1 MTKPLKLLMVIT
13 DVGFLIYWLVTW
25 LHLVP
30 DEYLYKD
37 YNNEIMM
44 AWNISFV
51 PLDLLISLTGLLSMY
66 FFKKNKGQWLP
77 LCLLSLS
84 LTFCSGLQAIAFW
97 AIRLDLDWSWWVPN
111 LFLMVYPLF
120 FLPSIMKKGRYAASM
135 TAVQPNK

>member
-1 MTKPLKLLMVIT
+1 MVIT

-66 FFKKNKGQWLP
+66 FLKRIRD
-77 LCLLSLS
+77 
-84 LTFCSGLQAIAFW
+84 SGC
-97 AIRLDLDWSWWVPN
+97 
-111 LFLMVYPLF
+111 
-120 FLPSIMKKGRYAASM
+120 RYVSYHS
-135 TAVQPNK
+135 V